1 MVEYTMV
8 LGDKGLSLGSLATS
22 IIEAGRTPVI
32 ITRNNTLED
41 IHHCILNGL
50 DNRDYT
56 MLTVTEKPS
65 IMLTENDNSD
75 VKVLNCYST
84 SFEEVVDC
92 VNGGIIF
99 SACRDGLYHTYLPLL
114 APYITKPTHICV
126 FDNDPAV
133 ANTAR
138 QMNTNKYIQIHQCV
152 AHSVCSAVQY
162 DHPNHTVYVTCGK
175 DCILIFPPSCYNLEN
190 EFKTSPI
197 FDRSEF
203 IFCDTDE
210 MFNYYVTWKLICI
223 NSMHSFACVLAYTN
237 GLKLG
242 YSLDE
247 LPRKTFSELTDK
259 SYVISY
265 TLHIFSLL
273 YDIHLASYAKLINA
287 SKETYIDI
295 CTRFLDGLYD
305 HNEYVGRGLDPKHSS
320 FHAKL
325 VRHFPLLKES
335 GDANAIKLLEDFE
348 KALA

>member
-126 FDNDPAV
+126 
-133 ANTAR
+133 
-138 QMNTNKYIQIHQCV
+138 
-152 AHSVCSAVQY
+152 
-162 DHPNHTVYVTCGK
+162 
-175 DCILIFPPSCYNLEN
+175 
-190 EFKTSPI
+190 
-197 FDRSEF
+197 
-203 IFCDTDE
+203 
-210 MFNYYVTWKLICI
+210 
-223 NSMHSFACVLAYTN
+223 
-237 GLKLG
+237 
-242 YSLDE
+242 
-247 LPRKTFSELTDK
+247 
-259 SYVISY
+259 
-265 TLHIFSLL
+265 
-273 YDIHLASYAKLINA
+273 
-287 SKETYIDI
+287 
-295 CTRFLDGLYD
+295 
-305 HNEYVGRGLDPKHSS
+305 
-320 FHAKL
+320 
-325 VRHFPLLKES
+325 
-335 GDANAIKLLEDFE
+335 
-348 KALA
+348 